1 MPTRVTL
8 LTPAQL
14 AEAFAVNVHTI
25 VTQTAGLTHA
35 DSLRST
41 PYALNW
47 VVGHILVNRDKALA
61 LLGEAPRLREGERA
75 CYICDPPQLP
85 LDQAVRFDHQLR
97 LLEHGQPDL
106 TKGLLHLS
114 AKDWTRDVMVGERKL
129 TVAARLFGIYAHDT
143 YHTGQAEVLRQ
154 QIEIPTII

>member
-14 AEAFAVNVHTI
+14 AEAFAVNADTI
-25 VTQTAGLTHA
+25 VAQTSGLTHA

-41 PYALNW
+41 PFALNW
-47 VVGHILVNRDKALA
+47 VVGHILVNRDRVLA

-75 CYICDPPQLP
+75 CYASDPPQLTR
-85 LDQAVRFDHQLR
+85 DRAMRFDHQLQ

-106 TKGLLHLS
+106 AKGLLHLN
-114 AKDWTRDVMVGERKL
+114 AKDWAREVMVGERKL
-129 TVAARLFGIYAHDT
+129 TIAARLFGLYTHDT
-143 YHTGQAEVLRQ
+143 YHTGQTELLCQ
-154 QIEIPTII
+154 QIEISMIG